1 MLPSNTQSFLVH
13 HLRAHD
19 FYEMKDNEVV
29 NNFISKYPPDILLM
43 LRLYELELGNTLT
56 GQIIEKLF
64 IIFKKNYV
72 SREDSIAIEVPYIN
86 FCFMF
91 ISSYFITKHFFFL
104 LYLFF

>member
-1 MLPSNTQSFLVH
+1 MLPSNTQSFLGH

-19 FYEMKDNEVV
+19 FYEMKDNGVV

-56 GQIIEKLF
+56 GQIIEQLF

-72 SREDSIAIEVPYIN
+72 SREDSIAIELP
-86 FCFMF
+86 
-91 ISSYFITKHFFFL
+91 
-104 LYLFF
+104 